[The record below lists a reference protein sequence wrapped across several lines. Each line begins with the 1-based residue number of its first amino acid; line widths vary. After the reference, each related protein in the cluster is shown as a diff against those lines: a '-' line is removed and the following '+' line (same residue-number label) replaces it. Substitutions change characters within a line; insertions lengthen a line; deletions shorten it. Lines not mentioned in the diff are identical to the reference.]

1 MNIPLESIDTRTS
14 VRSFSGQGLD
24 SSDRRLLET
33 AMASS
38 GPCPFGT
45 KPRFALVEPESVGD
59 VASGRIGTYGII
71 KNAPAFIVGAA
82 GNAPF
87 ACADF
92 GYALEGVVLVA
103 AANGLCTCWLGGT
116 FDRSGAK
123 EVLRLTED
131 EVVPAVTPVGEPA
144 DRRSMVETAMRAFAG
159 SKKRR
164 PWTELFFDRT
174 WNDPLSEAE
183 SGLWKPAL
191 EAVRRGPSA
200 SNKQPWRIVRTG
212 ADQDLAFHLFLY
224 EDKAYNTAIRGV
236 RIQELDIGIAM
247 RHFEAAARALDL
259 PGRWF
264 RLGEVPVAFDE
275 PYVYYSS
282 WTIR

>member
-1 MNIPLESIDTRTS
+1 
-14 VRSFSGQGLD
+14 VRSYSGQGLD
-24 SSDRRLLET
+24 SSDRRLLES

-45 KPRFALVEPESVGD
+45 RPRFALVEPESVGD

-92 GYALEGVVLVA
+92 GYALEGIVLVA
-103 AANGLCTCWLGGT
+103 AANGLGTCWLGGT

-144 DRRSMVETAMRAFAG
+144 DRRTMVDTAMRAFAG

-164 PWTELFFDRT
+164 PWAELFFDRT
-174 WNDPLSEAE
+174 WNNPLAEEE
-183 SGLWKPAL
+183 SGIWKPVL

-212 ADQDLAFHLFLY
+212 SDHDVVFHLFLC

-247 RHFEAAARALDL
+247 RHFEAAVRALDL
-259 PGRWF
+259 PGRWS
-264 RLGEVPVAFDE
+264 RMDKVPVAFDA

-282 WTIR
+282 WVVR

>member
-1 MNIPLESIDTRTS
+1 MSDSGVCGLPAGYAGPYTIVMNIPLESIDTRTS

-159 SKKRR
+159 SKKGTTRSPR
-164 PWTELFFDRT
+164 QRVDSGSRHLKRSDVVP
-174 WNDPLSEAE
+174 PLQTS
-183 SGLWKPAL
+183 SHG
-191 EAVRRGPSA
+191 GSC
-200 SNKQPWRIVRTG
+200 
-212 ADQDLAFHLFLY
+212 
-224 EDKAYNTAIRGV
+224 
-236 RIQELDIGIAM
+236 
-247 RHFEAAARALDL
+247 ARALT
-259 PGRWF
+259 RI
-264 RLGEVPVAFDE
+264 R
-275 PYVYYSS
+275 SS
-282 WTIR
+282 TCSWMRTRPTTTRYAASGSRNST

>member
-1 MNIPLESIDTRTS
+1 M
-14 VRSFSGQGLD
+14 RSYSGQGLVAG
-24 SSDRRLLET
+24 DRRLLDT
-33 AMASS
+33 AMESS

-82 GNAPF
+82 GGAPF

-92 GYALEGVVLVA
+92 GYALEGIVLVA
-103 AANGLCTCWLGGT
+103 AANGLGTCWLGGT
-116 FDRSGAK
+116 FDRSGAN
-123 EVLRLTED
+123 EMLRLAED

-144 DRRSMVETAMRAFAG
+144 DRRSMVESVMRALAG
-159 SKKRR
+159 AKKRR
-164 PWTELFFDRT
+164 PWSELFFDRS
-174 WNDPLSEAE
+174 WNAPLPETE
-183 SGLWKPAL
+183 SGIWKPVL

-212 ADQDLAFHLFLY
+212 SGQDSAFHLFLY
-224 EDKAYNTAIRGV
+224 EDKAYNAAIRGV

-247 RHFEAAARALDL
+247 RHFEAASQALDL
-259 PGRWF
+259 PGRWL
-264 RLGEVPVAFDE
+264 RLDEIPVAFDE
-275 PYVYYSS
+275 PLVYYSS
-282 WTIR
+282 WVV

>member
-1 MNIPLESIDTRTS
+1 M
-14 VRSFSGQGLD
+14 RSYSGQGLH
-24 SSDRRLLET
+24 SSDRRLLES

-45 KPRFALVEPESVGD
+45 RPRFAMVEPESVGD

-71 KNAPAFIVGAA
+71 KNAPAFIVGAT
-82 GNAPF
+82 GSAPF

-92 GYALEGVVLVA
+92 GYALEGILLVA
-103 AANGLCTCWLGGT
+103 AANGLGTCWLGGT
-116 FDRSGAK
+116 FARSGAR

-144 DRRSMVETAMRAFAG
+144 DRRTMVDTAMRALAG

-164 PWTELFFDRT
+164 AWSEIFFNGTWIAPLTE
-174 WNDPLSEAE
+174 EE
-183 SGLWKPAL
+183 SGIWKPVL

-212 ADQDLAFHLFLY
+212 SDNDSAFHLFLY

-259 PGRWF
+259 PGHWT
-264 RLGEVPVAFDE
+264 RLDEVPVAFDE
-275 PYVYYSS
+275 PCVYYSS
-282 WTIR
+282 WLVR

>member
-1 MNIPLESIDTRTS
+1 
-14 VRSFSGQGLD
+14 VRSYSGQGLD
-24 SSDRRLLET
+24 ASDRRLLDA
-33 AMASS
+33 AMASL
-38 GPCPFGT
+38 GHCPFGT
-45 KPRFALVEPESVGD
+45 KPRFALVEPESIGD

-82 GNAPF
+82 SSAPF

-103 AANGLCTCWLGGT
+103 AANGLGTCWLGGT
-116 FDRSGAK
+116 FNRSGAN
-123 EVLRLTED
+123 EVLHLTED

-144 DRRSMVETAMRAFAG
+144 DRRTMVDTAMRALAG

-164 PWTELFFDRT
+164 SWPEIFFNGT
-174 WNDPLSEAE
+174 WSTPLSEEE
-183 SGLWKPAL
+183 SGIWKPVL

-212 ADQDLAFHLFLY
+212 SGQDSAFHLFLY
-224 EDKAYNTAIRGV
+224 EDKVYNTAIRGV

-259 PGRWF
+259 PGRWL
-264 RLGEVPVAFDE
+264 RLGEIPVAFDE
-275 PYVYYSS
+275 PTVYYSS
-282 WTIR
+282 WVLQ

>member
-1 MNIPLESIDTRTS
+1 MDTRTS
-14 VRSFSGQGLD
+14 VRSYSGLGLD
-24 SSDRRLLET
+24 SSDRRLIET
-33 AMASS
+33 AIASS

-71 KNAPAFIVGAA
+71 KNAPAFIVGATH
-82 GNAPF
+82 GAPF
-87 ACADF
+87 AFADF

-103 AANGLCTCWLGGT
+103 AANGLGTCWLGGT

-131 EVVPAVTPVGEPA
+131 EVVPAVTPIGDPA
-144 DRRSMVETAMRAFAG
+144 ERRSMVETAMRALAG
-159 SKKRR
+159 SRKRKS
-164 PWTELFFDRT
+164 WAELFFDRT
-174 WNDPLSEAE
+174 WNDALTEE
-183 SGLWKPAL
+183 QSGIWKPVL

-200 SNKQPWRIVRTG
+200 SNKQPWRFVRTG
-212 ADQDLAFHLFLY
+212 SEQDTAFHLFLY
-224 EDKAYNTAIRGV
+224 EDKVYNSAVRGV

-259 PGRWF
+259 PGRWV
-264 RLGEVPVAFDE
+264 RLEEAPVAYDA
-275 PYVYYSS
+275 PCVYYSS
-282 WTIR
+282 WMLL